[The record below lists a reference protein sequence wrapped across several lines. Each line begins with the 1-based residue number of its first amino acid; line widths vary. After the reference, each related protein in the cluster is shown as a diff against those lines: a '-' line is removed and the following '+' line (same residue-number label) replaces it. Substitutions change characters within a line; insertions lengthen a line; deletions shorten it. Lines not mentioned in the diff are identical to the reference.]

1 LNKPLI
7 LYADGF
13 GDLPSYSFY
22 GGTETLLFDQS
33 KWSYYRVTPEG
44 RELQAGVTSVVK
56 IIDKSE
62 VLMRWAVKKALE
74 KLKKLL
80 ILGEYVITNS
90 NNDEPKLLFET
101 ILDDIINLAK
111 KADREELEAAG
122 ETGHAA
128 HEWIENYIH
137 SIIEEKE
144 GRRLELLS
152 KFPSDERAANA
163 VTAALEWMHKHNVRW
178 ISTERRCFSRKYKYA
193 GTADG
198 LAIVDSC
205 DNKDCC
211 PESFKDRYTLVD
223 WKTSNYLYI
232 EYLLQTAAYQQAI
245 QEESGRTIE
254 DRWIIRLGK
263 EDAEFDPWHVSGK
276 ELFDQDFQGFLNAL
290 ALYRSVH
297 KIEDRID
304 DIKEKK
310 RNRAKE
316 LLAAERQ
323 LQCLDYTKY
332 KGSRR
337 KKGCNGTEI
346 MCAACE
352 TLYLTTIR
360 IHSIFNKRLNYER
373 RAETKLAKRKDVC
386 TK

>member
-1 LNKPLI
+1 LKPLI

-33 KWSYYRVTPEG
+33 KWSYYRVLPDG
-44 RELQAGVTSVVK
+44 SRERQDGVTTVCH

-74 KLKKLL
+74 KLKKLIIGLPLWELSELDLSTTLDEL
-80 ILGEYVITNS
+80 IAQ
-90 NNDEPKLLFET
+90 
-101 ILDDIINLAK
+101 AK
-111 KADREELEAAG
+111 KADKEELEAAG

-128 HEWIENYIH
+128 HEWIENYIQ

-144 GRRLELLS
+144 DRRLELLS

-178 ISTERRCFSRKYKYA
+178 ISTERKCFSRKYNYA

-198 LAIVDSC
+198 LAFVDSC
-205 DNKDCC
+205 TDKECC
-211 PESFKDRYTLVD
+211 PATFKGRYTLVD

-232 EYLLQTAAYQQAI
+232 EYLLQTSAYQQAI
-245 QEESGRTIE
+245 QEESGKTID

-263 EDAEFDPWHVSGK
+263 DDAEFDPWHVTGQD
-276 ELFDQDFQGFLNAL
+276 LFDQDFQGFLNAL

-304 DIKEKK
+304 DIKTQK
-310 RNRAKE
+310 RDRAKE
-316 LLAAERQ
+316 VLAAERQ

-337 KKGCNGTEI
+337 KKGCNGAET

-352 TLYLTTIR
+352 KKFVDNHPNT
-360 IHSIFNKRLNYER
+360 
-373 RAETKLAKRKDVC
+373 
-386 TK
+386 

>member
-1 LNKPLI
+1 MKPLI
-7 LYADGF
+7 LFADGF

-22 GGTETLLFDQS
+22 NGTETLLFDQS
-33 KWSYYRVTPEG
+33 KWSYYRVVPTG
-44 RELQAGVTSVVK
+44 RERQDGVTTVCH

-74 KLKKLL
+74 KLKKLIIEHHGEFDYEGQWDVELFKVLDEL
-80 ILGEYVITNS
+80 IAQ
-90 NNDEPKLLFET
+90 
-101 ILDDIINLAK
+101 AK
-111 KADREELEAAG
+111 KADKEELEAAG

-128 HEWIENYIH
+128 HEWIENYIQ

-144 GRRLELLS
+144 DRRLELLS

-178 ISTERRCFSRKYKYA
+178 ISTERKCFSRKYNYA

-198 LAIVDSC
+198 LALVDSC
-205 DNKDCC
+205 DDKECC
-211 PESFKDRYTLVD
+211 PTVFKDRYTLVD

-245 QEESGRTIE
+245 QEESGKTIE

-263 EDAEFDPWHVSGK
+263 DDAEFDPWHVTGQD
-276 ELFDQDFQGFLNAL
+276 LFDQDFQGFLNAL
-290 ALYRSVH
+290 ALYRSLNQL
-297 KIEDRID
+297 EDRID
-304 DIKEKK
+304 DIKTQK
-310 RNRAKE
+310 RDRAKE
-316 LLAAERQ
+316 VLAAERQ

-337 KKGCNGTEI
+337 KKGCNGAET

-352 TLYLTTIR
+352 KKFIDTQKGT
-360 IHSIFNKRLNYER
+360 NG
-373 RAETKLAKRKDVC
+373 
-386 TK
+386 

>member
-1 LNKPLI
+1 MSLI
-7 LYADGF
+7 LYSDGF

-22 GGTETLLFDQS
+22 GGTEILLFDAS

-62 VLMRWAVKKALE
+62 VLMRWAIKKALE

-80 ILGEYVITNS
+80 ILGEYVITDA

-144 GRRLELLS
+144 DRRLELLS

-178 ISTERRCFSRKYKYA
+178 ISTERKCFSRKYKYA

-205 DNKDCC
+205 TNKDCC

-223 WKTSNYLYI
+223 WKTSNFLYI

-245 QEESGRTIE
+245 QEESGQTIE

-316 LLAAERQ
+316 IKKIKKEAQ
-323 LQCLDYTKY
+323 LMIKCKSADKY
-332 KGSRR
+332 KGIRAP
-337 KKGCNGTEI
+337 KCNGGNP
-346 MCAACE
+346 CE
-352 TLYLTTIR
+352 TCKKKFVDN
-360 IHSIFNKRLNYER
+360 HSN
-373 RAETKLAKRKDVC
+373 T
-386 TK
+386 